1 MNSDLTISEQNANR
15 FSSESLRQAYQRLF
29 TKRDKAAER
38 KKILEE
44 KRAETEL
51 GERNK
56 KIWVDVL
63 IKNLEIVK
71 SREINL
77 AEENRKNKLLEEFI
91 AKSRAN
97 RNKVV
102 KALSK
107 DEIS

>member
-56 KIWVDVL
+56 KI
-63 IKNLEIVK
+63 
-71 SREINL
+71 
-77 AEENRKNKLLEEFI
+77 
-91 AKSRAN
+91 
-97 RNKVV
+97 
-102 KALSK
+102 
-107 DEIS
+107 